1 VEEIL
6 DMALDRS
13 SGLLLH
19 VTSLPSHGGIGD
31 LGPEAYAFADFLA
44 AAKQQWWQ
52 VLPLG
57 PTGYGNSPYAGLSAF
72 AGNPLLVSLEFLA
85 DWGWIAR
92 ERLSELPGHTGGVD
106 FETVSAR
113 KLPLLEDAAR
123 NFLASRPTDQWG
135 RFEQF
140 RTTNAGWLPDWALYS
155 VLRRKFGY
163 ACWNEWPKAVA
174 RREPAALEIERQ
186 ELAGEIA
193 VAEVIQFAFE
203 EQWTRLRGYCA
214 ERGIR
219 FLGDIAIFVNYDS
232 ADVWSYPEIFD
243 LDEKL
248 SPVRVAGVPPD
259 YFSETGQRWGN
270 PLYRWDVLEQRGF
283 AWWVERVRRAWV
295 LYDAM
300 RLDHFRGFEAY
311 WSIPAEEETAVKGE
325 WVKAPGDALFETLR
339 RELGDLPFL
348 AEDLG
353 VITPEVDALRERFGL
368 PGMRVMQ
375 FGFSNRGAHT
385 HLPHR
390 YERNSV
396 VYTGTHDNDTTR
408 GWWEHGASQEEKAAV
423 HVYLHPG
430 DDGMVWAMMRAVAG
444 SVADMC
450 LFPVQDVLELG
461 SEARMNVPARANS
474 NWSWRCWQ
482 GAWQAAVAEKLA
494 ALTTVTDREKAE
506 DEPQ

>member
-1 VEEIL
+1 
-6 DMALDRS
+6 MAMERS

-19 VTSLPSHGGIGD
+19 VTSLPSYGGIGD

-72 AGNPLLVSLEFLA
+72 AGNPLLVSLELLA
-85 DWGWIAR
+85 ERGWIAP
-92 ERLSELPGHTGGVD
+92 ERLAELPGHEGGVD

-113 KLPLLEDAAR
+113 KLPLLEEAAR
-123 NFLASRPTDQWG
+123 NFLAQRADHEERGEQWG
-135 RFEQF
+135 KFERF
-140 RTTNAGWLPDWALYS
+140 RTANAGWLPDWALYS

-163 ACWNEWPKAVA
+163 SCWNTWPEAMA
-174 RREPAALEIERQ
+174 RREPAALEAARK
-186 ELAGEIA
+186 ELAAEIA
-193 VAEVIQFAFE
+193 VAEAIQFAFE
-203 EQWTRLRGYCA
+203 EQWTRLRSYCA

-232 ADVWSYPEIFD
+232 SDVWSYPEIFD
-243 LDEKL
+243 LDEDL

-270 PLYRWDVLEQRGF
+270 PVYRWDVLEQRGF
-283 AWWVERVRRAWV
+283 AWWVDRVRRSRV
-295 LYDAM
+295 LYDAI

-311 WSIPAEEETAVKGE
+311 WSIPAEEETAVNGE

-339 RELGDLPFL
+339 RELGELPFL

-368 PGMRVMQ
+368 PGMRVLQ
-375 FGFSNRGAHT
+375 FGFSNKGAHN

-408 GWWEHGASQEEKAAV
+408 GWWENGASLEEKSAV
-423 HVYLHPG
+423 EAYLHPG
-430 DDGMVWAMMRAVAG
+430 DDGVVWSMMRAVAG

-450 LFPVQDVLELG
+450 LFPVQDVLNLG
-461 SEARMNVPARANS
+461 SEARMNVPARANG
-474 NWSWRCWQ
+474 NWSWRCWR
-482 GAWQAAVAEKLA
+482 GAWHADAAEKLA
-494 ALTTVTDREKAE
+494 ALTVVTDREKAD